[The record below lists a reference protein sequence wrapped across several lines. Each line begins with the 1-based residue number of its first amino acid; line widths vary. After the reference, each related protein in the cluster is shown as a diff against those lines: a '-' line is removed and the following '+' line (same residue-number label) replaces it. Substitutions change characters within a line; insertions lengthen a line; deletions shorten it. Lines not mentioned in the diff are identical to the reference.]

1 MPRRSTKSPTR
12 QAKQARAKAT
22 VDVILDAAAQ
32 VLIRDGYAGATTNR
46 IAERAGVSV
55 GSIYQYFDG
64 KDAVFAR
71 LIDREVEAVMRIF
84 GAGAGPPGDGLMRTL
99 RRLLSVAVDAWSYGP
114 QLYRQ
119 LEQVPDDALRNRVA
133 EAKAL
138 LSGFIRSLLEKHRAE
153 LRVCDLD
160 VATFVVIN
168 ASTGLSTNATSEM
181 YGEPLVDTTVE
192 LLERYLIA

>member
-1 MPRRSTKSPTR
+1 M
-12 QAKQARAKAT
+12 
-22 VDVILDAAAQ
+22 
-32 VLIRDGYAGATTNR
+32 IRDGYAGATTNR

-71 LIDREVEAVMRIF
+71 LIDREVEAIMRIF
-84 GAGAGPPGDGLMRTL
+84 DAGAAPPEDGLMRTL

-114 QLYRQ
+114 QLYQR
-119 LEQVPDDALRNRVA
+119 LEQVPDDALRNRVD
-133 EAKAL
+133 EARTL

>member
-1 MPRRSTKSPTR
+1 MPRKSTKSPTR

-46 IAERAGVSV
+46 MAERAGVSV
-55 GSIYQYFDG
+55 GSIYQYFDD

-71 LIDREVEAVMRIF
+71 LIDREVEAVLAIF
-84 GAGAGPPGDGLMRTL
+84 GAEAILPEDGLMRIL
-99 RRLLSVAVDAWSYGP
+99 RRLLAVAVEAWSYGP

-119 LEQVPDDALRNRVA
+119 LEQVPDDALRGRVA
-133 EAKAL
+133 EAKAQ
-138 LSGFIRSLLEKHRAE
+138 LSGFGRSLLETHRAE
-153 LRVCDLD
+153 LRVRDLD

-168 ASTGLSTNATSEM
+168 ASTGLSTNSTSEM